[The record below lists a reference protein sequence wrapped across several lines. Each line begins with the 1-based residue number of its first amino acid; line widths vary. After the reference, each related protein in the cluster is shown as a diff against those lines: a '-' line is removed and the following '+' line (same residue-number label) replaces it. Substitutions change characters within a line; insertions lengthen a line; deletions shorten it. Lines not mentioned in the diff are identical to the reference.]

1 MTIFFAES
9 REREIL
15 LLFHAMLNLHELNTE
30 KREKIF
36 SYRNDTDEKENH
48 IDREWHE
55 LWWIKENYQF
65 EENSLHKIKI
75 NINEI
80 IYR

>member
-1 MTIFFAES
+1 M
-9 REREIL
+9 
-15 LLFHAMLNLHELNTE
+15 
-30 KREKIF
+30 F
-36 SYRNDTDEKENH
+36 SYRTDTDGKENH

-55 LWWIKENYQF
+55 LWWIKANYQF
-65 EENSLHKIKI
+65 EENSLHIIKI